1 MRTLLLSFALLFLAA
16 APPASAQ
23 SVAGEWNAIMNTPGG
38 TREFKIIF
46 VVKGDSL
53 SGTVKRPTGEVPL
66 SGTIKGNAIT
76 FSYNIVYG
84 DNPLTLTVVGTVDG
98 DTMKGSIDFG
108 GGGSDVFSMKKV
120 AAAAPPSEAR

>member
-1 MRTLLLSFALLFLAA
+1 MRTLVLAFALLFIAA
-16 APPASAQ
+16 APPAAAQ
-23 SVAGEWNAIMNTPGG
+23 SVAGEWNASMNTPGG
-38 TREFKIIF
+38 TREFKVLF

-84 DNPLTLTVVGTVDG
+84 DNPLTLTVVGTVEG
-98 DTMKGSIDFG
+98 DSMKGSIDLG
-108 GGGSDVFSMKKV
+108 GGGNEAFTMKKV
-120 AAAAPPSEAR
+120 AVAAPPADVK